1 MEFLVFN
8 QTTDPLRGFE
18 PFFHFDVKT
27 KKLYFVS
34 LIFLASKK
42 SLFVDVSRSEKVLK
56 KTRWFSYFDVREL
69 NKVVFFSLLMC

>member
-1 MEFLVFN
+1 MSVRANLLSMDNVFN

-42 SLFVDVSRSEKVLK
+42 SLFVDVSRSEKILK
-56 KTRWFSYFDVREL
+56 KNSM
-69 NKVVFFSLLMC
+69 VFLF